1 MKRLLLSAVL
11 SMSCFGVAL
20 AGENQAYQCQRND
33 DMRSVSV
40 EYSSMNG
47 GQSCSVMYK
56 KSTNSSDPAK
66 ELWHYQAHA
75 DQCDVQAKQFL
86 TKLEG
91 FGLSCSPTQAT
102 AMKQ

>member
-1 MKRLLLSAVL
+1 MKRVLLSAVL
-11 SMSCFGVAL
+11 SISCLSAAI
-20 AGENQAYQCQRND
+20 AGENQAYQCQRSD
-33 DMRSVSV
+33 DSRTVAI
-40 EYSSMNG
+40 EYSTTDG
-47 GQSCSVMYK
+47 AQSCSVMYK
-56 KSTNSSDPAK
+56 KFANSSEPAK

-75 DQCDVQAKQFL
+75 DQCDVQAKQFM